1 MSAELIIEEFLK
13 YLLIESIGI
22 CTDGSSIECGST
34 RGDGWCA
41 LWAVLV
47 GWSLLER
54 SKLFKNPDYIDDK
67 FKEYTEGVKPLTME
81 ILIQILLDVSK
92 RLLSMM
98 GTRGT
103 ITIDDHFEFTRDD
116 LVWMNIQ
123 LDLSFDGIQTLHGI
137 AHFQILSLLLGVE
150 IQILNININ
159 ERSID
164 CIGNKDNDT
173 IRISTGYNHFHLH
186 NNKHGTDL
194 SFYTDIFWKLQWV
207 GHPHLSK
214 SPTPFISHVEDSKY

>member
-164 CIGNKDNDT
+164 CIGNGM
-173 IRISTGYNHFHLH
+173 S
-186 NNKHGTDL
+186 
-194 SFYTDIFWKLQWV
+194 
-207 GHPHLSK
+207 SK
-214 SPTPFISHVEDSKY
+214 